1 MDGGEQETIFA
12 AVDVGSNATKI
23 LIWEVAGDS
32 RVRERFQKRYPLRL
46 DDVFRTG
53 RIQPP
58 TVARLTDTFADIA
71 GLCRQHG
78 VAATRAVATEAFRS
92 AANAREV
99 ADAVALETGIEIAV
113 IPAQEEA
120 RLVAEGV
127 LQDQPVHSSTFL
139 IFDIGGGSAQVSR
152 VDRPAGGSA
161 AAAETFSM
169 PLGAVRLREMFVH
182 GDPISPADYEALQE
196 HVRACLTVG
205 LAKLVGQ
212 WAPWAIGCGG
222 GVRFLHM
229 MCGIHT
235 GALGQDQPVR
245 LDPLEHLCQT
255 IWPMPVAVLMRN
267 FGIDRERAEI
277 IVPGAVVAVNLMK
290 HAKVAE
296 LRPSRRGLRDG
307 LLAEFLR
314 HIRSYSQN

>member
-1 MDGGEQETIFA
+1 M
-12 AVDVGSNATKI
+12 GSNATKI
-23 LIWEVAGDS
+23 LIWEIAGDGQ
-32 RVRERFQKRYPLRL
+32 VRERFQKRYALRL

-53 RIQPP
+53 RIEPP
-58 TVARLTDTFADIA
+58 TVVRLTETFAEIA
-71 GLCRQHG
+71 ALCRQHG
-78 VAATRAVATEAFRS
+78 VEAERAVATEAFRS

-99 ADAVALETGIEIAV
+99 ADAIALETGIEIA
-113 IPAQEEA
+113 IISAEEEA

-127 LQDQPVHSSTFL
+127 LLDRPVQGSAFL

-152 VDRPAGGSA
+152 VDRSAGGNTA
-161 AAAETFSM
+161 ATETFSM
-169 PLGAVRLREMFVH
+169 PLGAVRLREMFVR

-196 HVRACLTVG
+196 HVRAALTVG
-205 LAKLVGQ
+205 LAKLNGQ
-212 WAPWAIGCGG
+212 WAPCAVGCGG

-229 MCGIHT
+229 MCGIHG

-245 LDPLEHLCQT
+245 YHQLEHLCQT
-255 IWPMPVAVLMRN
+255 IWPMSVSALMRN

-290 HAKVAE
+290 HLHVND

-307 LLAEFLR
+307 LLAEFMR
-314 HIRSYSQN
+314 HCRTRSSN